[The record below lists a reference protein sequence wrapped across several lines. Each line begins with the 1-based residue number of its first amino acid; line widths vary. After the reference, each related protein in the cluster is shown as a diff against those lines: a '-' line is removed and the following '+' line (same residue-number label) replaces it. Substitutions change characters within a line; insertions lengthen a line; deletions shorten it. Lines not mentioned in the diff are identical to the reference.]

1 MMMIQTPNRLFP
13 GDAAGLHAARA
24 GRGSKDCRPDLV
36 LGQRR
41 MGETMPAWACRT

>member
-1 MMMIQTPNRLFP
+1 MIQTPNRLFP
-13 GDAAGLHAARA
+13 GDAAGLRAARV

-41 MGETMPAWACRT
+41 MGETLPARACRT

>member
-13 GDAAGLHAARA
+13 GDATGLRAARA
-24 GRGSKDCRPDLV
+24 VRGSKDCRPDPV
-36 LGQRR
+36 LSQRR